1 MPSKLR
7 MEFLSEGF
15 KAVLTGDGVRSKV
28 DAMAKAVAQEAG
40 EGFEPGVFLA
50 TYGGSPRHIG
60 TVRAATREARKA
72 EAKEQAL
79 TRSIGAA
86 RSV

>member
-15 KAVLTGDGVRSKV
+15 KAVLSGDGVRSKV
-28 DAMAKAVAQEAG
+28 DAMAKAVAREAG

-50 TYGGSPRHIG
+50 TYARQGVCDGCGSH
-60 TVRAATREARKA
+60 TLA
-72 EAKEQAL
+72 
-79 TRSIGAA
+79 
-86 RSV
+86 